1 MIEMKDRFVAV
12 ICCPMT
18 SRIQLQF
25 GQPCPHWEAR
35 REMLRD
41 ELMVTEKLMSILA
54 MMQFLDVVISD
65 HTVQWLDFVL
75 C

>member
-1 MIEMKDRFVAV
+1 
-12 ICCPMT
+12 
-18 SRIQLQF
+18 
-25 GQPCPHWEAR
+25 
-35 REMLRD
+35 MLRD